1 MSSRHGNTEADKEH
15 YLGIGM
21 AIGIALFAPLGIVL
35 SIVTD
40 TPGLIGIGPGM
51 GVAVGIAIGEGL
63 YQRAARS
70 RGNGQ

>member
-1 MSSRHGNTEADKEH
+1 MSSRNGNTTADKEH
-15 YLGIGM
+15 YMGIGM
-21 AIGIALFAPLGIVL
+21 AIGLALFAPLGIVL

-51 GVAVGIAIGEGL
+51 GVAVGVAIGEGL
-63 YQRAARS
+63 YQRNERS

>member
-1 MSSRHGNTEADKEH
+1 MSSRNGKTMADRDH

-40 TPGLIGIGPGM
+40 TPGLIGIGPGA

-63 YQRAARS
+63 YQR
-70 RGNGQ
+70 RGTGR